1 MVFSSHV
8 FIFYFLP
15 LALAFYYACPMRW
28 RQLLIALVSYAFY
41 GWANPWF
48 IFLMLFSTTVDY
60 TAGQLIVGRWRL
72 RLFAADPPAG
82 EGLPCDR
89 KRSLPTATALPSARQ
104 RKLALIVSITTNLA
118 LLGCFKY
125 LGFAQTNLNYLLEWL
140 GHDAV
145 RVYQVVLPVGISFY
159 TFQSMS
165 YSIDLY
171 RGDARVARDFLDFA
185 CYVALFP
192 QLVAG
197 PIVRYQDL
205 AEQLRWRSHT
215 VEKFSRGILFF
226 AFGMAKKIIL
236 ANPMGQVADAAF
248 GAGGLMW
255 YDAWVGVCA
264 YAFQIYFDFSG
275 YSDMAIGLGLML
287 GFEFKRNFNLPYLS
301 GSMTEFWRRWHIS
314 LSTWLRDY
322 LYIPLGGNR
331 RGLTRTYANLAIV
344 MLLGGLWHGAEWTFV
359 IWGGVHGA
367 LLALERW
374 NGKEP
379 FYRRLP
385 QPLKIALTF
394 IVVLM
399 TWVFFRAE
407 SLGGAISYLG
417 AMFGLQQTGPAST
430 LVGSVLYEPQFLL
443 VLALC
448 FIVHLFR
455 LDTWDAAQSLRPA
468 KLGLAAASL
477 AASVAIMFTQAYNP
491 FLYFRF

>member
-1 MVFSSHV
+1 MVFSSHI
-8 FIFYFLP
+8 FLFYFLP
-15 LALAFYYACPMRW
+15 LVLAFYYACPPRG
-28 RQLLIALVSYAFY
+28 RQLLLALVSYAFY

-48 IFLMLFSTTVDY
+48 VFLMLFSTVVDY
-60 TAGQLIVGRWRL
+60 VCGQLIVGRWRL
-72 RLFAADPPAG
+72 SFFASDQPAE
-82 EGLPCDR
+82 EG
-89 KRSLPTATALPSARQ
+89 LPSARQ
-104 RKLALIVSITTNLA
+104 RKLAVVVSICTNLG

-125 LGFAQTNLNYLLEWL
+125 LGFAQTNLNYLLEWF
-140 GHDAV
+140 GHDAM
-145 RVYQVVLPVGISFY
+145 RVYEVVLPVGISFY

-197 PIVRYQDL
+197 PIVRYRDL
-205 AEQLRWRSHT
+205 ADQLRSRSHT
-215 VEKFSRGILFF
+215 VDRFARGIVFF
-226 AFGMAKKIIL
+226 AFGMAKKILL

-248 GAGGLMW
+248 GAGALTW
-255 YDAWVGVCA
+255 YHAWVGVLA

-275 YSDMAIGLGLML
+275 YSDMAIGLGKML
-287 GFEFKRNFNLPYLS
+287 GFEFKRNFDLPYIS
-301 GSMTEFWRRWHIS
+301 QSITEFWRRWHIS

-331 RGLTRTYANLAIV
+331 RGPWRTYANLAIV

-359 IWGGVHGA
+359 IWGTVHGV

-379 FYRRLP
+379 LYRRLP
-385 QPLKIALTF
+385 PPLRIGATFAL
-394 IVVLM
+394 VLI

-407 SLGGAISYLG
+407 SLPQAITYLG
-417 AMFGLQQTGPAST
+417 AMFGLQQAGAAAA
-430 LVGSVLYEPQFLL
+430 LAGALLCQPQFLL
-443 VLALC
+443 VFAACAL
-448 FIVHLFR
+448 IHLFR
-455 LDTWDAAQSLRPA
+455 LDTWDIAQSLRPA
-468 KLGLAAASL
+468 KIGLAGAAL
-477 AASVAIMFTQAYNP
+477 ASSVLILFTQSYNP